1 MVQKASAALA
11 ATLSLV
17 ALAGCKI
24 EVAQDVYLSDVATVR
39 ENGAP
44 LPADAII
51 SIEVPSEEKCQEAS
65 STLTPTLSAH
75 FTAATYKGCRKVEF
89 TSFADFSVE
98 TEIVEEIKNKLSDS
112 KFPIYLGVTEIE
124 AGAEIAVFRNN
135 DSMRAMM
142 DAIKEQTNA
151 PVSDIEFAVAVRIVN
166 DTSGAVPISLLN
178 VFLGSEPVPFPKE
191 HILDRRDEIVV
202 RASDVA
208 NSGFGQGAWVVLA
221 TVSGQATAE

>member
-1 MVQKASAALA
+1 MLLRSRATIA
-11 ATLSLV
+11 ATLSLI
-17 ALAGCKI
+17 ALAGCRI
-24 EVAQDVYLSDVATVR
+24 EVLQDVYLSDVAAVR
-39 ENGAP
+39 ESGTAM
-44 LPADAII
+44 PADAVI

-75 FTAATYKGCRKVEF
+75 FKAAEYKGCRKVEF
-89 TSFADFSVE
+89 TTFADFSVE
-98 TEIVEEIKNKLSDS
+98 TEIVAEVVNQLSDS
-112 KFPIYLGVTEIE
+112 KFPVYLGVTETE

-151 PVSDIEFAVAVRIVN
+151 PVNDIGFAVAARIVN
-166 DTSGAVPISLLN
+166 DTSESVPISLLN
-178 VFLGSEPVPFPKE
+178 VFVGSEPVPFPKE

-221 TVSGQATAE
+221 T